1 MNEARVE
8 FVHSLKQSA
17 NEIAASFVLHLI
29 LPLPNKIGVFVCTSE
44 FVCEVIPMNRAV
56 RLLQSIF
63 CIPLLSTTFSLLC
76 VNGSYGQAAPSVEIN
91 SSKPAPAAAA
101 PDAAS
106 APLPKFEVA
115 TIKPTKSDD
124 GNTMMMFTADG
135 ISIHG
140 VPMKMLL
147 RESFGIE
154 DDRIIGEP
162 GWVKDRFDIEAKVDA
177 DDAPKLKAMKIDQ
190 RRAMLLPMLEERFN
204 MKYHHETRE
213 LPIYALVVAKGG
225 VKMKAAAPDDDPPK
239 AADGSKADAPKSD
252 APKPDAAPNSELA
265 PKAGAPA
272 KAKMSFNS
280 DDGPAKDKPRMGKHM
295 LMMNGPGQIEST
307 ATGLPFLVHLLAEQL
322 GRTVEDKTGL
332 TGNFDY
338 TLKWTPDEVGTP
350 MGGDAGPG
358 KPENST
364 DAGGP
369 TLITALEEQLGL
381 KLEATKQK
389 VDVIVIDHIDQPSQ
403 N

>member
-1 MNEARVE
+1 
-8 FVHSLKQSA
+8 
-17 NEIAASFVLHLI
+17 
-29 LPLPNKIGVFVCTSE
+29 
-44 FVCEVIPMNRAV
+44 MNRAV
-56 RLLQSIF
+56 KLLQSLC
-63 CIPLLSTTFSLLC
+63 CIPLLSTAFLWLC
-76 VNGSYGQAAPSVEIN
+76 VSGAYGQAAPSVEIN
-91 SSKPAPAAAA
+91 SSNPAPAAAA

-124 GNTMMMFTADG
+124 GNTMIMFTPDG
-135 ISIHG
+135 ISLHG

-154 DDRIIGEP
+154 DDRIVGEP

-177 DDAPKLKAMKIDQ
+177 DDAPKLKSMKADQ

-225 VKMKAAAPDDDPPK
+225 VKMKAAAPDEELPKADAPPK
-239 AADGSKADAPKSD
+239 TDAAPKADAAPLAPKSD
-252 APKPDAAPNSELA
+252 APP
-265 PKAGAPA
+265 
-272 KAKMSFNS
+272 KAKMSLSS
-280 DDGPAKDKPRMGKHM
+280 DDPSAKDKPRMGKHM

-350 MGGDAGPG
+350 MGGDGGPG
-358 KPENST
+358 KPENSA

-381 KLEATKQK
+381 KLESTKQK
-389 VDVIVIDHIDQPSQ
+389 VDVIVIDHIDQPSE